1 MKTRKVGLW
10 HFTVLNPNCSDIVSY
25 KYYFSTIFYARNL
38 SLLDEICPKLL
49 QNNPET
55 DMFKAG
61 THITASWWI
70 LDEQAPFTPCPH
82 LAVQSKTT
90 LLIPCLLFFKFIHP
104 NKHIA
109 APVFYTSKTSSLYFL
124 FFIYLFIFI
133 PHHQL
138 KAVSHQLLTPQ

>member
-1 MKTRKVGLW
+1 MQEI
-10 HFTVLNPNCSDIVSY
+10 C
-25 KYYFSTIFYARNL
+25 L
-38 SLLDEICPKLL
+38 SLMT
-49 QNNPET
+49 ET

-70 LDEQAPFTPCPH
+70 LDEQASFTPCPH
-82 LAVQSKTT
+82 PAVQSKQTSWSHAYY
-90 LLIPCLLFFKFIHP
+90 FFKFIHP
-104 NKHIA
+104 NIHIL

-124 FFIYLFIFI
+124 FLLVFI